1 MDGEAPSTTTYEYD
15 QLDAKGRASVAGER
29 DGMDVGGK
37 ATQGAV
43 AGCAGATGNRT
54 AMISGGVRNE
64 YAYDR
69 RHRLS
74 SLIKRTAAGAL
85 LLAMNYSVDASG
97 MRTGVG
103 G

>member
-29 DGMDVGGK
+29 DG
-37 ATQGAV
+37 
-43 AGCAGATGNRT
+43 
-54 AMISGGVRNE
+54 
-64 YAYDR
+64 

-85 LLAMNYSVDASG
+85 LLAMNYSVDASR
-97 MRTGVG
+97 MRTGVVG
-103 G
+103 

>member
-1 MDGEAPSTTTYEYD
+1 MQKDVRVS
-15 QLDAKGRASVAGER
+15 RAN
-29 DGMDVGGK
+29 
-37 ATQGAV
+37 ATAWMSEV
-43 AGCAGATGNRT
+43 KHRT

-85 LLAMNYSVDASG
+85 LLAMNYSVDASR
-97 MRTGVG
+97 MRTGVVG
-103 G
+103 